1 MQIHVNL
8 IKMLL
13 ELLICQIYAKLFEA
27 AQKEKCWEF
36 KRTIAKDTQGHWSLL
51 KKIYIVVMP
60 QDCSSNF

>member
-51 KKIYIVVMP
+51 KKYIL
-60 QDCSSNF
+60 